1 MRLIDLGVK
10 TKLMILSFI
19 AIAST
24 SGAIAFMYV
33 RDISRQ
39 AEQAILEKSRAVV
52 FAAEAVR
59 DEMGKKLSLGIM
71 TDLEALAKTG
81 DKARLLEAVPI
92 LTAID
97 VASKNAELGA
107 YEFRVPKIQPRNP
120 QNEPTDLEK
129 SILAGFEEGG
139 IEEKVV
145 IERDVI
151 RYFRPIRLTQDCLFC
166 HGEPEG
172 TLDPTGGVREGW
184 KVGEV
189 HGAFEIVSSLAEA
202 KKTAIFAAITILIV
216 AILAMVVVGG
226 ALFLLVGA
234 MLKPLAGYV
243 DAFRAASTGDLTVRS
258 VTKSNDEIG
267 KLSGYFNEFI
277 TGLQGMIGNIATV
290 TERSRGVSDNLAAT
304 GEETLASLNEIR
316 ANTEGVK
323 DKIIRL
329 DVSVEESTKSAK
341 DVGSFIARVSELIQ
355 SQAAAINESS
365 ASIEEMSASI
375 SNIAKA
381 TEEKLRIAET
391 LETTALQGE
400 SEMEESVRMMKKVA
414 DSAGV
419 IMEMIEI
426 IQDIAGRTNLLAMNA
441 AIEAA
446 HAGEFGKGFAVV
458 ADEIRNLAESSAES
472 ARQITHSLGE
482 VTEYIK
488 VAENSTDRTG
498 EVFTKIVL
506 AVKDVA
512 QSMSEMKNATYEL
525 SIGSDQILEALTS
538 LVETTEEVKSSS
550 SEMTER
556 ITIIGD
562 SMDELSKVSK
572 DTKVGMEEISIGIG
586 EINSASAL
594 ISEAGNQNRE
604 NVNELERLVDRFV
617 VSSHS

>member
-1 MRLIDLGVK
+1 MRLTDLGVK
-10 TKLMILSFI
+10 TKLMILSFV

-33 RDISRQ
+33 RDISNQ

-71 TDLEALAKTG
+71 TDLEALAEKG
-81 DKARLLEAVPI
+81 DKTRLLEAVPI

-107 YEFRVPKIQPRNP
+107 YEFRVPKILPRNP
-120 QNEPTDLEK
+120 KNEPTELEK
-129 SILAGFEEGG
+129 SILVEFEEGG
-139 IEEKVV
+139 IDEKVV

-151 RYFRPIRLTQDCLFC
+151 RYFRPIRLTKDCLFC
-166 HGEPEG
+166 HGEPEA

-202 KKTAIFAAITILIV
+202 KKTAILAAITILIV

-226 ALFLLVGA
+226 SLFLLVGA
-234 MLKPLAGYV
+234 MLKPLKGYIE
-243 DAFRAASTGDLTVRS
+243 AFRAASTGDLTVRS
-258 VTKSNDEIG
+258 MTKSNDEIG

-277 TGLQGMIGNIATV
+277 SGLQGMIGNIATV

-323 DKIIRL
+323 NKIERL
-329 DVSVEESTKSAK
+329 DISVEESTKSAK

-381 TEEKLRIAET
+381 TEEKLKIAET

-506 AVKDVA
+506 AVKDVS
-512 QSMSEMKNATYEL
+512 QGMSEMKNATYEL

-556 ITIIGD
+556 INIIGD

-604 NVNELERLVDRFV
+604 NVNELESLVDQFV
-617 VSSHS
+617 VSSRS